1 MPDRSICDH
10 RVSMPAKNPSIRRDS
25 AHDVLA
31 AEEFGVPAPDPALHR
46 DEAHDVLAAEEFGV
60 PAPDPGLH
68 RDQAHDVL
76 AAEEFVVPAP
86 DPAIGHGPVALPEDP
101 SGISGPHDVL
111 AAEEF
116 AMPAGRS
123 HGGANVSGS
132 RGRGRAAAVIGAAGA
147 LVVLLRLRRR

>member
-1 MPDRSICDH
+1 MADKPRTPHDD
-10 RVSMPAKNPSIRRDS
+10 

-46 DEAHDVLAAEEFGV
+46 DDAHDVLAAEEFVV
-60 PAPDPGLH
+60 PARDPALH

-86 DPAIGHGPVALPEDP
+86 DPAIHRGPVALPDDP
-101 SGISGPHDVL
+101 SGIAEPHDVL

-116 AMPAGRS
+116 AMPAGRPL
-123 HGGANVSGS
+123 SGES
-132 RGRGRAAAVIGAAGA
+132 AAGSSGRGRVAVAFGAIGA
-147 LVVLLRLRRR
+147 LVLLVRRRRR